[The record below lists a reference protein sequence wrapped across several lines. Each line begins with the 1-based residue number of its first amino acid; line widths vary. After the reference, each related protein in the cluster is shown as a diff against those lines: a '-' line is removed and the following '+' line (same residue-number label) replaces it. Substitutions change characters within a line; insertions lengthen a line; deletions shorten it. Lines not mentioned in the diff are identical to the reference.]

1 MRQIRRAV
9 HFDFHTMPGI
19 HDFNRDFDAAV
30 FAQRLADAHVDYINF
45 FAHCNLGFAYYP
57 TKLGIPYPGMKGD
70 MFGDLLRECHARG
83 IGVTAYINIGLMH
96 EQLRKH
102 PDWCRM
108 DKDGRIY
115 RDPENNQNFFR
126 TCCYNNDGY
135 HDFMLGMIRE
145 ICAYDIDGLFC
156 DCMHFFPCHCD
167 KCTHD
172 MLAEGVDTRDEEA
185 VKDFSR
191 RVMLRVS
198 QEIKDV
204 VGPDR
209 YLYLNGMPYYEFRH
223 LQTHSEIECLPSG
236 GWGYDYFW
244 SHASYGRNIQ
254 KTRLYMT
261 GRFQASWGDF
271 GGYKGKASIEHD
283 VYDALCNNYVPS
295 VGDHMH
301 PAENIV
307 ADIYKDVGEI
317 YEQVMAYEKYT
328 VGAEYKSD
336 IGVLTA
342 STGFLGHEYAGL
354 ARMLAELKLSYDII
368 HQDMDISR
376 FRLVILPEGMLVDDT
391 LKARLEAFIAAGG
404 KILSAGTG
412 GLRTQNGWRPVP
424 DRYIKKP
431 FSLKDISVPEGE
443 TGFAL
448 DEYQLDYLGL
458 DSSNASY
465 FNFVTLPEGTASMPW
480 SMYCEGILMKAK
492 NAADV
497 RAEYVKPYFNKHW
510 DGRHFYYYAPPEK
523 KTCETAAAVTG
534 PVAHI
539 CFNVFSAYYE
549 TATREHKLLV
559 KQLIDE
565 LMPDALIKPV
575 SGIPS
580 TARVTLTGTD
590 DYSLLHVKVT
600 FPEPRGKFDIVE
612 EHVTLKAG
620 AVVKVRGE
628 YNTVCLLPAETPVES
643 RIEDGYTVV
652 TLPEITGYDM
662 FLLK

>member
-1 MRQIRRAV
+1 
-9 HFDFHTMPGI
+9 MPGI

-96 EQLRKH
+96 EQLRRH
-102 PDWCRM
+102 PEWCRM

-115 RDPENNQNFFR
+115 RDPEHNQNFFR
-126 TCCYNNDGY
+126 TCCYNQEGY
-135 HDFMLGMIRE
+135 HEFMLGMIRE

-156 DCMHFFPCHCD
+156 DCMHYFPCHCD
-167 KCTHD
+167 KCTSD
-172 MLAEGVDTRDEEA
+172 MIKEGVDIRDEAA

-198 QEIKDV
+198 GEIKEI
-204 VGPDR
+204 VGADR
-209 YLYLNGMPYYEFRH
+209 YLYLNGMPYYEFRNLH
-223 LQTHSEIECLPSG
+223 THVEIECLPSG

-244 SHASYGRNIQ
+244 PHASYGRMIQ

-261 GRFQASWGDF
+261 GRFQAGWGDF

-317 YEQVMAYEKYT
+317 YSRVMQYEKYT
-328 VGAEYKSD
+328 IPAEYKAD
-336 IGVLTA
+336 IAVLTV
-342 STGFLGHEYAGL
+342 STGYLGNEYAGL
-354 ARMLAELKLSYDII
+354 ARMLGELQLGFNIL
-368 HQDMDISR
+368 HQDMDLAGY
-376 FRLVILPEGMLVDDT
+376 RLIILPEGMLVDDA
-391 LKARLEAFIAAGG
+391 LKAKLQAHLDKGG

-412 GLRTQNGWRPVP
+412 GLKGKTGWVP
-424 DRYIKKP
+424 IADR
-431 FSLKDISVPEGE
+431 FCAKDIPAPEAGE
-443 TGFAL
+443 GGFAL
-448 DEYQLDYLGL
+448 DAYGGIEYLGA
-458 DSSNASY
+458 DGSNTSY
-465 FNFVTLPEGTASMPW
+465 FNFINLPEGSAEMPW
-480 SMYCEGILMKAK
+480 SMYGESILMKAK
-492 NAADV
+492 DDADV
-497 RAEYVKPYFNKHW
+497 RAEYVKPYFNHHW
-510 DGRHFYYYAPPEK
+510 DGKHYYFYAPPEK
-523 KTCETAAAVTG
+523 KTGHTAAAVCG

-539 CFNVFSAYYE
+539 CFNIFTAYDD
-549 TATREHKLLV
+549 AAMREHKLLV
-559 KQLIDE
+559 KQRIDE
-565 LMPDALIKPV
+565 LLPDPLVKVV

-612 EHVTLKAG
+612 EHVTLKKG

-628 YNTVCLLPAETPVES
+628 YERVCLLPAETPIES